1 MVIVSLVASVDSVGT
16 YRATSLQVNSRP
28 PTPGV
33 VSRGIALEGFCSI
46 LAGLWGSGTG
56 STTLTENM
64 HTINTTKV
72 ASRRVVELGAVFL
85 ILFSF
90 VGKVGALLASIPQ
103 ALAAAILCFMW
114 ALTVALGLST
124 LQYGQSPS
132 FRNMTIVGVALFLGM
147 SIPSYFQ
154 QYQPESSLIL
164 PSYLVPYA
172 AASSGPFHSGLKQ
185 LDFAINALM
194 SMNMVVTLLVAF
206 LLDNTVPGSKQERG
220 VYTWSRAEDIAAD
233 ASLQSEYSL
242 PKKLAWCCCWLK
254 CLGV

>member
-1 MVIVSLVASVDSVGT
+1 M
-16 YRATSLQVNSRP
+16 
-28 PTPGV
+28 
-33 VSRGIALEGFCSI
+33 
-46 LAGLWGSGTG
+46 
-56 STTLTENM
+56 
-64 HTINTTKV
+64 
-72 ASRRVVELGAVFL
+72 
-85 ILFSF
+85 
-90 VGKVGALLASIPQ
+90 GALLASIPQ

-185 LDFAINALM
+185 VSHVELYFTILTPYC
-194 SMNMVVTLLVAF
+194 SIT
-206 LLDNTVPGSKQERG
+206 
-220 VYTWSRAEDIAAD
+220 
-233 ASLQSEYSL
+233 
-242 PKKLAWCCCWLK
+242 
-254 CLGV
+254 